1 MLKFLSISNFA
12 IIDHLEL
19 EIGSG
24 LNVFTGETGAGK
36 SIIVDALSLV
46 LGQKTDRSAIRHGAK
61 DAKIEAVFEL
71 TEHEQG
77 QIQNLIDIELENE
90 IILSRTIN
98 ERRTV
103 CRIDGMIISAN
114 ILQNIGAVVC
124 EIHGQGQQ
132 ANLVSNEQQLWILDE
147 YAKLQEHK
155 MEMAEKFH
163 EYKAVQDKITQLEHD
178 RSKSQER
185 KELFQFQINEINSI
199 QIEVG
204 EEADLRGSINRL
216 SNAAELKQLVSQA
229 IQIFSGDEGETHGSV
244 ENLMRQGGAFLG
256 QLHNMDPSTAPL
268 NELAQGALFEVEDI
282 VRKLRDYGN
291 SIEVNPEELERVE
304 ARMALLS
311 DIKRKY
317 GDTLKDVLK
326 HRDKITI
333 QLEELDTS
341 EQKIKNLR
349 QIEAEQK
356 TYLGVI
362 ALALSV
368 KRKKCSKR
376 LKTKVESYLKGVG
389 MENAKFEVVVNNHE
403 HEQGLSIPING
414 NTKCYGYGP
423 NGIDEVKMLFSA
435 NKNHPP
441 VPLSQAASG
450 GELSRIMLAIFVTVN
465 SSDTK
470 STLVFDE
477 IDSGVGGRTG
487 TIIGKKLKDLSNQR
501 QVICVTHLPQLA
513 SFAKNHWSITKKE
526 SNRKDLVAAR
536 LLKGDEIVK
545 ELGLM
550 IASGDKTAD
559 TAARAMID
567 QANS

>member
-46 LGQKTDRSAIRHGAK
+46 LGQKTDRSSIRHGSK

-71 TEHEQG
+71 TTYQQE
-77 QIQNLIDIELENE
+77 QIQNLIDIELDNE
-90 IILSRTIN
+90 IILTRTIN

-132 ANLVSNEQQLWILDE
+132 ANLVSSEQQLWILDE
-147 YAKLQEHK
+147 YAKLQENK

-163 EYKAVQDKITQLEHD
+163 EYKAVQEKITQLEHD

-185 KELFQFQINEINSI
+185 KELFQFQVNEINSI
-199 QIEVG
+199 QIEVD

-256 QLHNMDPSTAPL
+256 QLHNMDPSTAQL
-268 NELAQGALFEVEDI
+268 NELSQGALFEVEDI

-291 SIEVNPEELERVE
+291 SIEVNPEELERAE
-304 ARMALLS
+304 ARMALLG

-341 EQKIKNLR
+341 EQKIKDFR

-356 TYLGVI
+356 THLGVI

-368 KRKKCSKR
+368 KRKKCSKG

-389 MENAKFEVVVNNHE
+389 IENAKFVNNHE

-414 NTKCYGYGP
+414 NTKCYSYGP

-487 TIIGKKLKDLSNQR
+487 TIIGKNLKDLSNQR

-526 SNRKDLVAAR
+526 SNRKDLVSAR
-536 LLKGDEIVK
+536 LLKGSEIVK

-559 TAARAMID
+559 TAAQAMID
-567 QANS
+567 QAKS

>member
-46 LGQKTDRSAIRHGAK
+46 LGQKTDRSSIRHGSE

-71 TEHEQG
+71 TTYQQE
-77 QIQNLIDIELENE
+77 QIQNLIDIELDNE
-90 IILSRTIN
+90 IILTRTIN

-132 ANLVSNEQQLWILDE
+132 ANLVSSEQQLWILDE
-147 YAKLQEHK
+147 YAKLQENK

-199 QIEVG
+199 QIEVD

-256 QLHNMDPSTAPL
+256 QVHSMDNSTEQL
-268 NELAQGALFEVEDI
+268 NELAQGTLFEVEDI

-317 GDTLKDVLK
+317 GNTLKDVLK
-326 HRDKITI
+326 YRDKITI

-389 MENAKFEVVVNNHE
+389 MENAKFEVLVNNHE
-403 HEQGLSIPING
+403 HEQGLSIPTNG
-414 NTKCYGYGP
+414 NTKCYSYGP

-435 NKNHPP
+435 NKTHPP
-441 VPLSQAASG
+441 VPLSKAASG